1 MLTLVQLQVLHISRI
16 PGMDG
21 ARALRSNVNPRCHMD
36 ARSTNWKEEGEQFQ
50 LLPTIDQN

>member
-1 MLTLVQLQVLHISRI
+1 MLTLVQLHVLHISRI

-50 LLPTIDQN
+50 LLPTDQN